1 MSKRQGLFRG
11 LGEIEKSS
19 NLKISIMLF
28 LYMEF
33 LHKKRSFDPHI
44 GVLCKFVHDIL
55 SKVQFTESSGS
66 CKRIIFRTW
75 RNMDYTEKDF
85 KVMEKKSVKSVY
97 KKI

>member
-1 MSKRQGLFRG
+1 V
-11 LGEIEKSS
+11 
-19 NLKISIMLF
+19 KIGRFSHF
-28 LYMEF
+28 
-33 LHKKRSFDPHI
+33 KT
-44 GVLCKFVHDIL
+44 
-55 SKVQFTESSGS
+55 FTESSGS